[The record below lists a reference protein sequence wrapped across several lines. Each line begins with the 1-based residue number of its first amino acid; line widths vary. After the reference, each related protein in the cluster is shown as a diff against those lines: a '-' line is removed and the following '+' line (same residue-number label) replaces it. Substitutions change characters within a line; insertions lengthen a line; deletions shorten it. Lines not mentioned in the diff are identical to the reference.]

1 MSCAQVSAGLR
12 KKAPTGKVLSSVVPS
27 HQVCLLI
34 KEEKWYI
41 SYDVFVAHY
50 KRNLFKMYRNGSEGP
65 Q

>member
-1 MSCAQVSAGLR
+1 MSCAQVSAGLCN
-12 KKAPTGKVLSSVVPS
+12 KAPTGKVSSSVVPS
-27 HQVCLLI
+27 HQVCFLI

-41 SYDVFVAHY
+41 SYDVFVAH